1 MTEEQKQQLELIK
14 AQKGLT
20 DKQAQ
25 EYLQG
30 ANMSQEELEAL
41 RQQVKQTMENPFN
54 TWNTFNPSTVFGK

>member
-1 MTEEQKQQLELIK
+1 MTEEQRQQLELIK

-30 ANMSQEELEAL
+30 ANMSQEELTDLQQKA
-41 RQQVKQTMENPFN
+41 RQAVENPFN
-54 TWNTFNPSTVFGK
+54 AWNTFNSSNVFGK